1 MRKRGWE
8 AEELSLHSQRRL
20 AADMLKVGAN
30 RVWID
35 PSRIEDV
42 EVAITR
48 AEIRKLIHEGAI
60 KKLPSRG
67 VSRSRAQV
75 LAEKKK
81 KGLRRGPGTREGSS
95 RAVVTK
101 KDAWMLRIRA
111 LRRKLREW
119 KENRV
124 ITEGAYRQMYLAA
137 GGGRF
142 GSIAD
147 MERYAKTR
155 GFWRKR

>member
-1 MRKRGWE
+1 M
-8 AEELSLHSQRRL
+8 SLQSQRRL
-20 AADMLKVGAN
+20 AAELLKVGSN

-35 PSRIEDV
+35 PDRVEDV

-60 KKLPSRG
+60 RQLPSRG
-67 VSRSRAQV
+67 VSRSRARV
-75 LAEKKK
+75 LHEKKR

-111 LRRKLREW
+111 LRKKLREW

-124 ITEGAYRQMYLAA
+124 ITEGAYRQLYLAA

>member
-1 MRKRGWE
+1 M
-8 AEELSLHSQRRL
+8 SLQSQRRL
-20 AADMLKVGAN
+20 AADLLKVGAN

-35 PSRIEDV
+35 PDRVEDV

-48 AEIRKLIHEGAI
+48 TEIRKLIHEGAI
-60 KKLPSRG
+60 KQLPSRG

-75 LAEKKK
+75 LHEKRK
-81 KGLRRGPGTREGSS
+81 KGLRRGPGTKEGSG
-95 RAVVTK
+95 RALITK

-124 ITEGAYRQMYLAA
+124 ITEGAYRQMYSAA
-137 GGGRF
+137 GGGGF
-142 GSIAD
+142 SSITD

>member
-1 MRKRGWE
+1 
-8 AEELSLHSQRRL
+8 L
-20 AADMLKVGAN
+20 LKVGTN

-35 PSRIEDV
+35 PDRVEDV

-60 KKLPSRG
+60 KQWSSRG

-75 LAEKKK
+75 LHLKRK
-81 KGLRRGPGTREGSS
+81 KGLRRGPGTKEGSA
-95 RAVVTK
+95 RASITK
-101 KDAWMLRIRA
+101 KDAWMLRIRT
-111 LRRKLREW
+111 LRKKLREW

-142 GSIAD
+142 GSVTD

>member
-1 MRKRGWE
+1 M
-8 AEELSLHSQRRL
+8 SLQSQRRL
-20 AADMLKVGAN
+20 AADMLKIGSN

-35 PSRIEDV
+35 PDRVEDV

-48 AEIRKLIHEGAI
+48 AEIRRLIHEGAI
-60 KKLPSRG
+60 KQLSSRG
-67 VSRSRAQV
+67 VSRSRARV
-75 LAEKKK
+75 LHEKRK
-81 KGLRRGPGTREGSS
+81 KGLRRGAGTREGSN
-95 RAVVTK
+95 RAVMTK

-119 KENRV
+119 KEKRV
-124 ITEGAYRQMYLAA
+124 ITEDAYRQMYLAA

>member
-1 MRKRGWE
+1 M
-8 AEELSLHSQRRL
+8 SLRSQRRL
-20 AADMLKVGAN
+20 AAELLKVGSN

-35 PSRIEDV
+35 PDRVEDV

-48 AEIRKLIHEGAI
+48 VEIRKLIHEGAI
-60 KKLPSRG
+60 KQLPSKG
-67 VSRSRAQV
+67 VSRSRAKV
-75 LAEKKK
+75 LQKKRR
-81 KGLRRGPGTREGSS
+81 KGLRRGPGKKEGSS
-95 RAVVTK
+95 KAVITK
-101 KDAWMLRIRA
+101 KDAWMLKIRA
-111 LRRKLREW
+111 LRKKLREW
-119 KENRV
+119 KEKRM

-147 MERYAKTR
+147 MERYARTR